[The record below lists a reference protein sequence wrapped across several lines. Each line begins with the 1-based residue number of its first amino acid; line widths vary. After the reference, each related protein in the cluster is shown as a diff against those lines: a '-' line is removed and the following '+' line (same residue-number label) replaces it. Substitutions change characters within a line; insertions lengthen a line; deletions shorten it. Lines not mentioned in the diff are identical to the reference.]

1 MEARGG
7 IRSFVNLSERLKMY
21 EITFA
26 DFIVGMHETVESFY
40 LICEISGLIMVDCLL
55 VLFNILPDQLKHIVL
70 DPNCLVVV
78 EEFWKDPEGDQSKVT
93 RA

>member
-1 MEARGG
+1 
-7 IRSFVNLSERLKMY
+7 
-21 EITFA
+21 
-26 DFIVGMHETVESFY
+26 
-40 LICEISGLIMVDCLL
+40 MVDCLL